1 MHAALTALLEPK
13 EQYQFPV
20 YVGFSERYLSS
31 LEQTYGFLAVTTHER
46 RESNKAGA
54 GKTPLKQQAF
64 ALQTLQ
70 KRSVRQI
77 PLLKTRKITMQF

>member
-1 MHAALTALLEPK
+1 LILTR
-13 EQYQFPV
+13 
-20 YVGFSERYLSS
+20 ERIAN
-31 LEQTYGFLAVTTHER
+31 ET
-46 RESNKAGA
+46 SNKAGA